1 MKLGQVMSP
10 ESSSE
15 IQVKSPG
22 CGKLEVDD
30 REDGDH
36 LIKIH
41 FNLNHN
47 ISIKVVAE
55 IMTK

>member
-15 IQVKSPG
+15 IQVKPPG

-36 LIKIH
+36 LD
-41 FNLNHN
+41 
-47 ISIKVVAE
+47 
-55 IMTK
+55 

>member
-10 ESSSE
+10 ESPSE
-15 IQVKSPG
+15 VQVKSPG

-30 REDGDH
+30 GEDGDH

-41 FNLNHN
+41 FNRFHN
-47 ISIKVVAE
+47 ISKE
-55 IMTK
+55 GWLLLKS